1 MTRVFDASAVLAA
14 IFQEPGSEQVAQLWQ
29 DGDNLISAVN
39 YSEVVA
45 KLSERGLS
53 DAEVM
58 MVMEGVPLTLVTF
71 DQDTA
76 HAAGLMRQS
85 TRALGLSLG
94 DRACLALAHAQK
106 ATAVTADQQW
116 QKVQGVDLMI
126 IR

>member
-14 IFQEPGSEQVAQLWQ
+14 IFQEPGSEQVAVLWQ

-58 MVMEGVPLTLVTF
+58 MVMEGVPLTVVSVG
-71 DQDTA
+71 QDTA

-94 DRACLALAHAQK
+94 DRACLALALAQK

-116 QKVQGVDLMI
+116 QKVQGVDLMV

>member
-29 DGDNLISAVN
+29 DGDNLISAVS

-58 MVMEGVPLTLVTF
+58 MVMEGVPLTVVSVG
-71 DQDTA
+71 QDTA

-94 DRACLALAHAQK
+94 DRACLALALAQK

>member
-29 DGDNLISAVN
+29 DGDNLISAVS

-58 MVMEGVPLTLVTF
+58 MVMEGVPLTVVSVG
-71 DQDTA
+71 QDTA

-94 DRACLALAHAQK
+94 DRACLALALAQK

-116 QKVQGVDLMI
+116 QKVQGVDLMV